1 MIEKIIEQAKKHF
14 QSVEVI
20 HYNRTTT
27 PVSFESGRLKE
38 ISETQREGYAMR
50 AVKDGKLAFSTTTKP
65 GDVEGLINQALET
78 IQYSPVMDFEFAS
91 KANFASP
98 IITSKETKELTVQQ
112 MVDMGKE
119 TISAISGLHPK
130 ARAHAGVSKS
140 HFKTEMATSNGF
152 KGSYEKDTFS
162 WGCYIDLTDGDN
174 MLSCGEG
181 FIGIK
186 DEAKKKELIEK
197 AIRNFKYGQ
206 KNVKT
211 ESGKYPVLFTPNAF
225 LHAINILLASIGG
238 KSVERKV
245 SPWTDKLGTKVTSEA
260 FSLIDDGRMDL
271 RNHSCPYDDEGTP
284 TQRTS
289 LIENGVLKN
298 FLLDKRTAKK
308 LSMVSTGNAFK
319 KGGIFN
325 PPPEI
330 DNAPVITQSTI
341 VMQPG
346 NKPSKEI
353 LKGIKKGFYFDGLIG
368 TMMGNPL
375 TGQLAG
381 NVDLGFL
388 VENGEIVGRIK
399 DAMVSVNLFEALNNN
414 IAAISSDTEISGF
427 NGEMV
432 LPYILLDNCTVAIG

>member
-1 MIEKIIEQAKKHF
+1 MIEKIIEEAKKHF

-27 PVSFESGRLKE
+27 PVSFEAGRLKGV
-38 ISETQREGYAMR
+38 SETQREGYSMR

-65 GDVEGLINQALET
+65 GDVEGLIKQALET
-78 IQYSPVMDFEFAS
+78 IQYSPAMDFDFSSQAS
-91 KANFASP
+91 FASP
-98 IITSKETKELTVQQ
+98 VITSKETREITVQQ

-119 TISAISGLHPK
+119 TIVAISGLHPK
-130 ARAHAGVSKS
+130 ARAHAGVTKS
-140 HFKTEMATSNGF
+140 HFKTEMATNNGF
-152 KGSYEKDTFS
+152 NGSYEKDTFS

-181 FIGIK
+181 FVGIK
-186 DEAKKKELIEK
+186 DEARKKEKIEK
-197 AIRNFKYGQ
+197 LIQTFKHGQ
-206 KNVKT
+206 KNVKAET
-211 ESGKYPVLFTPNAF
+211 GKYPVMFAPSAF
-225 LHAINILLASIGG
+225 LHAINILLASVGG

-245 SPWTDKLGTKVTSEA
+245 SPWTDKLGTKVTSDV
-260 FSLIDDGRMDL
+260 FSLIDDGRIDF

-284 TQRTS
+284 TQRTP

-308 LSMVSTGNAFK
+308 LSMKPTGNAFK
-319 KGGIFN
+319 KSGIFN

-330 DNAPVITQSTI
+330 DNAPVISQSTI
-341 VMQPG
+341 FMQPG
-346 NKPSKEI
+346 AKPHSDI
-353 LKGIKKGFYFDGLIG
+353 LKNIKKGFYFEELIG

-399 DAMVSVNLFEALNNN
+399 DAMVSVNLFEALNNS
-414 IAAISSDTEISGF
+414 IAAISSDVEVSGF